1 MSGPAASAKRMARE
15 PLVGASIV
23 LTETRPEDK
32 EALFRWINDPATVR
46 FNAPYHPVGWESH
59 SAWFGGLG
67 SNPSRIEFA
76 IRRRE
81 APEII
86 GMLQLL
92 DIHPIHRSA
101 ELVIRIGEE
110 QKRGQGY
117 GSEAVKLALDFAW
130 NDLNLNRVW
139 LRVFATNKRAI
150 RAYEKAGLEQ
160 EGRMRKAA
168 FIDGT
173 WLDEIIMAALRP

>member
-1 MSGPAASAKRMARE
+1 MSGEAASDNCLKQE
-15 PLVGASIV
+15 PVIGASVV

-46 FNAPYHPVGWESH
+46 FNAPYRPVGWESH

-76 IRRRE
+76 IRRRGS
-81 APEII
+81 PEII
-86 GMLQLL
+86 GLLQLL
-92 DIHPIHRSA
+92 DIHPVHRSA

-110 QKRGQGY
+110 GRRGQGY
-117 GSEAVKLALDFAW
+117 GSEAVKLALQFAW

-139 LRVFATNKRAI
+139 LRVFASNKRAV

-168 FIDGT
+168 FIDGA
-173 WLDEIIMAALRP
+173 WLDEIIMAALKP